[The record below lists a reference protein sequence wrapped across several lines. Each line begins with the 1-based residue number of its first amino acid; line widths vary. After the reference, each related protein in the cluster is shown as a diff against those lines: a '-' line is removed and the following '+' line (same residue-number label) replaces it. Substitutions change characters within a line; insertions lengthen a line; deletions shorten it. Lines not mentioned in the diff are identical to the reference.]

1 MICCAQLI
9 SLGSLPF
16 SEGEIEEEWM
26 GEGVLEGKTV
36 VRIYFMREREKKS
49 GEQRLIA
56 RQKCMKL

>member
-1 MICCAQLI
+1 LI

>member
-1 MICCAQLI
+1 
-9 SLGSLPF
+9 
-16 SEGEIEEEWM
+16 M

-56 RQKCMKL
+56 RQRCMKLQKGKDELYNVHPNTDL